1 MKITDPPYGMVS
13 LKHGKGGDGKNPGLT
28 VDTVK
33 IKERKAGKKQMKS
46 RRVVARKVLTIGSD
60 SMVSR
65 SVAK

>member
-33 IKERKAGKKQMKS
+33 IKERKAE
-46 RRVVARKVLTIGSD
+46 RVNRIDNNIYHDPVL
-60 SMVSR
+60 
-65 SVAK
+65 